1 MWRVPLYATLVLL
14 LVVASYSGMCEID
27 ARAKLA
33 TLHPPLGDAPG
44 HYIVELRF
52 PPERFHL
59 TRLQN
64 EGRLIEVRNTSVYMM
79 DVSRRAITGIAR
91 EYWVRSVERWAG
103 R

>member
-1 MWRVPLYATLVLL
+1 MWRVPLYATAVLL
-14 LVVASYSGMCEID
+14 LVVAVYSGAREID

-33 TLHPPLGDAPG
+33 TLDPPLGEAPG
-44 HYIVELRF
+44 HYVVELEF

-79 DVSRRAITGIAR
+79 DVSPRAITEIAR
-91 EYWVRSVERWAG
+91 EYWVRSIRRWAG